1 MAELHRPTTDRS
13 RGVPEPLT
21 FAQDEVVLKRAVAK
35 VILLGDR
42 VGVSAEQMI
51 AMLESGLTVP
61 ELLVYLAAKN
71 GAVA

>member
-1 MAELHRPTTDRS
+1 MAELHRSTAAQS
-13 RGVPEPLT
+13 RDFPEPLT
-21 FAQDEVVLKRAVAK
+21 FGRDEVVLKRAIAK

-51 AMLESGLTVP
+51 GMLESGLTVP

-71 GAVA
+71 GAAA